1 MARALNESEQAI
13 NNWETRKTGI
23 SAQGCITVQKRLG
36 ISASWLQDGEGAMFV
51 QATESSKNEVAPPP
65 QLTGKG
71 SPESRKL
78 IEAILAA
85 DANGLSVD
93 AFNAL
98 REVLRLFAR
107 QEPLPDWTA
116 GAEDPPL

>member
-36 ISASWLQDGEGAMFV
+36 ISASWLQDGEGTMFV
-51 QATESSKNEVAPPP
+51 QAAALPPNEVSLPPDP
-65 QLTGKG
+65 TKKG
-71 SPESRKL
+71 SPESRQL

-85 DANGLSVD
+85 DENGLSAE

-107 QEPLPDWTA
+107 REPLPDWTA